1 MVSRTSVL
9 DRVERLGAEGLTAK
23 TFRERVLAEVRRT
36 MPHDGHVWLLTDPA
50 TRVGTAPLA
59 DVPGLAVAD
68 LPRLSRLRYLT
79 TVNRWDRLLDE
90 GRRAATLLATT
101 GGEPDRSLL
110 WRECLSG
117 FGVSDVASVVCA
129 DRFGCW
135 AWLDLWRTG
144 GTVYGAAD
152 AAFLAEL
159 APLLATGLRDALART
174 FVDDAAAL
182 DLSGPAVVVLR
193 PDLTV
198 RSQTA
203 WAAEALFALN
213 PPDDPVPTVPAA
225 VYNVA
230 AALAAHEAGVPV
242 NRLGGEPWSRVHLG
256 AGRWVTLRADR
267 MTAGEGPAGIEGDI
281 VVTIEVSTPAERRE
295 VFALAHGLTPR
306 EREVLGEVAR
316 GLDSQAI
323 AERLFLS
330 EHTVHDHV
338 KSVLAKTGAAS
349 RQALLSRIAGAA

>member
-1 MVSRTSVL
+1 VVSRTSVL
-9 DRVERLGAEGLTAK
+9 DRVERIGAAGLTAK
-23 TFRERVLAEVRRT
+23 AYRERVLAEVRT
-36 MPHDGHVWLLTDPA
+36 VLPYDGHVWLLTDPA
-50 TRVGTAPLA
+50 TRVGTSPLA
-59 DVPGLAVAD
+59 DVPGLAFPD
-68 LPRLSRLRYLT
+68 LPRLGRLRYLT

-90 GRRAATLLATT
+90 GRAAATLLAAT
-101 GGEPDRSLL
+101 GGDLSASLL

-117 FGVSDVASVVCA
+117 FGVSDVATVVCA

-144 GTVYGAAD
+144 GAAYAAAD

-159 APLLATGLRDALART
+159 APVLATGLREAVART
-174 FVDDAAAL
+174 FVDDAEAL
-182 DLSGPAVVVLR
+182 DLSGPAVVVLS
-193 PDLTV
+193 PALVV

-225 VYNVA
+225 AYNVA
-230 AALAAHEAGVPV
+230 AALVAQEAGAPV
-242 NRLGGEPWSRVHLG
+242 GEPRARVHLG
-256 AGRWVTLRADR
+256 SGRWVTLRADR
-267 MTAGEGPAGIEGDI
+267 MTPTGVEEGDV

-306 EREVLGEVAR
+306 EREVLAEVSR
-316 GLDSQAI
+316 GSDSHAI
-323 AERLFLS
+323 AGRLFVS

-338 KSVLAKTGAAS
+338 KAVLAKTGTVS
-349 RQALLSRIAGAA
+349 RQVLLSRIAGGA